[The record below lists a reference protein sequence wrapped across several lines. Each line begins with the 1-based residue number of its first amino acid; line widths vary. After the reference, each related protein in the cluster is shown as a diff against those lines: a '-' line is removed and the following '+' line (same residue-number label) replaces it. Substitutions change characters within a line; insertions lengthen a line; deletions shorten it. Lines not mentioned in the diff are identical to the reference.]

1 MAIAP
6 NTKHSRHNVHF
17 RMEDG
22 FWTMTY
28 EHGTPQWHRNL
39 ARQYLI
45 ELNDKILA
53 ASADPYDS
61 VMARYVATRKGEISP
76 DYCIN

>member
-1 MAIAP
+1 MAIKA
-6 NTKHSRHNVHF
+6 NKAHKHDVHF

-22 FWTMTY
+22 FWTMTC
-28 EHGTPQWHRNL
+28 ELGTPQWHRNL
-39 ARQYLI
+39 ARQFLI
-45 ELNDKILA
+45 ELNNKILA
-53 ASADPYDS
+53 TSVDPYDS